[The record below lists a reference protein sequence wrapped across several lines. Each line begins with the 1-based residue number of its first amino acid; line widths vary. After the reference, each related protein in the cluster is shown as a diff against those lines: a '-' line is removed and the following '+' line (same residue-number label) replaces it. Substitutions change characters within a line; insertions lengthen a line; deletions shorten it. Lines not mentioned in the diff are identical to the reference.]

1 VNDRITGC
9 AAAGSFL
16 VSLLSSFLVSFL
28 ISFLV
33 LFLVVFAAA
42 DGTQANLLTPQ
53 PDLNLIAGLQ
63 IQQGG
68 IKALPIS
75 GLPLP

>member
-16 VSLLSSFLVSFL
+16 VSSLVS
-28 ISFLV
+28 
-33 LFLVVFAAA
+33 FLVVFAAA

-68 IKALPIS
+68 VSLADQQIAVALN
-75 GLPLP
+75 LRKRQ